1 MKFPLILA
9 RNVPLKPVHL
19 FSHEK
24 TAAFIQQTGE
34 KIVSTIN
41 LKFYK
46 VKRAVAKC
54 ITVVRVIKAAIKAGH
69 MAAVREQL
77 LRP

>member
-1 MKFPLILA
+1 
-9 RNVPLKPVHL
+9 VPLKSVNL

-46 VKRAVAKC
+46 VKWAVAKC
-54 ITVVRVIKAAIKAGH
+54 ITVVRVIKAAIKA
-69 MAAVREQL
+69 VREQL